1 MPRMRRGGYAR
12 EYPHCTTMNST
23 QSQVTRKRESKRSRE
38 IFKRAEQVM
47 VGGVNSPVRAFR
59 SVGGEPFI
67 VDRGRGQFLYDAD
80 GNELLDYVCSWG
92 AMLLGHAH
100 PAVTAAISKQA
111 ERGTSFGATTELEVE
126 LATLI
131 TSAVPFIEKIRF
143 VSSGT
148 EATMSALRLA
158 RGVTKRD
165 LLVKFEGNYHG
176 HSDSFLSQSGS
187 GLATLGIAECPG
199 VPEALAALTLN
210 VPYNDLNAVER
221 LFAQPNNKIAAIIV
235 EPVAANMGVVLPEP
249 GFLAGLREISR
260 RNGALLIVDEVITG
274 FRLHNGT
281 AQQLME
287 IEADLTTFGKII
299 GGGVPVAAY
308 GGRAEL
314 MNNVAPLG
322 PVYQAGPLAGNPLA
336 MRAGIAALQQ
346 LAKPELYEEM
356 TQLARR
362 LVFGLRAELADSGIP
377 AQINAIGSL
386 STVFFTAEP
395 VRNYA
400 DAKRSDTARYARFFR
415 EMLDRGI
422 FLAPSQ
428 FEAAFVSAAHTSQDI
443 VRTLAAAHESVQAIS
458 SGSAV

>member
-1 MPRMRRGGYAR
+1 MNKAQPRL
-12 EYPHCTTMNST
+12 
-23 QSQVTRKRESKRSRE
+23 KRERKRSRE
-38 IFKRAEQVM
+38 IFERAEKVL

-59 SVGGEPFI
+59 SVGGEPLI
-67 VDRGRGQFLYDAD
+67 IERGSGQHLYDAD
-80 GNELLDYVCSWG
+80 GNELLDFVCSWG
-92 AMLLGHAH
+92 AMILGHAN
-100 PAVTAAISKQA
+100 PAISEAIADQA
-111 ERGTSFGATTELEVE
+111 RRGTSFGVTTELELE

-131 TSAVPFIEKIRF
+131 TRAIPFIEKIRF

-148 EATMSALRLA
+148 EATMSAVRLA

-165 LLVKFEGNYHG
+165 FIVKFEGCYHG
-176 HSDSFLSQSGS
+176 HADSFLSQAGS

-199 VPEALAALTLN
+199 VPAALAALTLN
-210 VPYNDLNAVER
+210 VPYNDLRAVER
-221 LFAQPNNKIAAIIV
+221 VFLQHKDKIAAVIV
-235 EPVAANMGVVLPEP
+235 EPVAANMGVVLPET
-249 GFLAGLREISR
+249 GFLKGLQDISK

-274 FRLHNGT
+274 FRLHNGSV
-281 AQQLME
+281 QELLG
-287 IEADLTTFGKII
+287 IEADLTTLGKII

-322 PVYQAGPLAGNPLA
+322 PVYQAGTLAGNPLA

-346 LAKPELYEEM
+346 LARPELYEEM

-362 LVFGLRAELADSGIP
+362 LVFGLRAELADAGIP

-400 DAKRSDTARYARFFR
+400 NAKRSDTVRYARFFR

-422 FLAPSQ
+422 FFAPSQ

-443 VRTLAAAHESVQAIS
+443 DRTLAAAHESLQAIS
-458 SGSAV
+458 SDFAV

>member
-1 MPRMRRGGYAR
+1 MNKAQPRL
-12 EYPHCTTMNST
+12 
-23 QSQVTRKRESKRSRE
+23 KRERKRSRE
-38 IFKRAEQVM
+38 IFERAEKVL

-59 SVGGEPFI
+59 SVGGEPLI
-67 VDRGRGQFLYDAD
+67 IELGSGQRLYDAD
-80 GNELLDYVCSWG
+80 GNELLDFVCSWG
-92 AMLLGHAH
+92 AMILGHAN
-100 PAVTAAISKQA
+100 PAISEAIADQA
-111 ERGTSFGATTELEVE
+111 RRGTSFGVTTELELE

-131 TSAVPFIEKIRF
+131 TRAIPFIEKIRF

-148 EATMSALRLA
+148 EATMSAVRLA

-165 LLVKFEGNYHG
+165 FIVKFEGCYHG
-176 HSDSFLSQSGS
+176 HADSFLSQAGS

-199 VPEALAALTLN
+199 VPAALAALTLN
-210 VPYNDLNAVER
+210 VPYNDLRAVER
-221 LFAQPNNKIAAIIV
+221 VFLQHKDKIAAVIV
-235 EPVAANMGVVLPEP
+235 EPVAANMGVVLPET
-249 GFLAGLREISR
+249 GFLKGLREISKK
-260 RNGALLIVDEVITG
+260 NGALLIVDEVITG
-274 FRLHNGT
+274 FRLHNGSV
-281 AQQLME
+281 QELLG
-287 IEADLTTFGKII
+287 IEADLTTLGKII

-322 PVYQAGPLAGNPLA
+322 PVYQAGTLAGNPLA
-336 MRAGIAALQQ
+336 MRAGIAALEQ
-346 LAKPELYEEM
+346 LTKSELYEEM

-362 LVFGLRAELADSGIP
+362 LVFGLRAELADAGIP

-386 STVFFTAEP
+386 STVFFTAQP

-400 DAKRSDTARYARFFR
+400 DAKRSDTTRYARFFR

-443 VRTLAAAHESVQAIS
+443 DRTLAAAHESLQAIS
-458 SGSAV
+458 SDSAV